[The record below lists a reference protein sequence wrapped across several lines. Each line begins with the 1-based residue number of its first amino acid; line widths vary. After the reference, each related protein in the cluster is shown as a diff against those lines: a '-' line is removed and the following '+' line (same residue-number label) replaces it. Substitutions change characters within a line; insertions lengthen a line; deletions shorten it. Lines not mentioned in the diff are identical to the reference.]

1 MKTKDKIVAEGTCIK
16 FLTPDLCTYYDDKPF
31 PYPAPAPGEKWGPWF
46 EHPDPAEP
54 DGQACGPGRLH
65 GMKSLNVCYAPKP
78 WWPWWVEW
86 SGLIGEDSEKV
97 AVRYM
102 RLRRIT
108 RPVFW
113 KALRHG
119 WGKNADLRSADLS
132 YANLRSADLR
142 SADLRSADLSYANL
156 RSANLSYA
164 DLRSADLSYAE
175 SNKYTIWP
183 DGFTVPETVVQI

>member
-1 MKTKDKIVAEGTCIK
+1 MRTKEKITAEGTCIK
-16 FLTPDLCTYYDDKPF
+16 FLSPDLCTYYNGKPF
-31 PYPAPAPGEKWGPWF
+31 AYPAPAPGEKWGTWF

-65 GMKSLNVCYAPKP
+65 GMKRLNACYAPSS
-78 WWPWWVEW
+78 WWPWWIQW
-86 SGLIGEDSEKV
+86 SGLIGEDKEKV
-97 AVRYM
+97 GVRYM

-119 WGKNADLRSADLS
+119 WGKNADLRSANLS
-132 YANLRSADLR
+132 YANLRSADL
-142 SADLRSADLSYANL
+142 SYAN
-156 RSANLSYA
+156 
-164 DLRSADLSYAE
+164 LRSADLSYAE

>member
-16 FLTPDLCTYYDDKPF
+16 FLTPDLCTYYDKPF

-119 WGKNADLRSADLS
+119 WGKNADLSS
-132 YANLRSADLR
+132 ANLRYANLR
-142 SADLRSADLSYANL
+142 SADLRSADLSYAN
-156 RSANLSYA
+156 
-164 DLRSADLSYAE
+164 LRSADLSYAE